1 MTTTYELR
9 RLQLEQQIQIA
20 EDRLQGFNRQL
31 AERNGELDGLMESG
45 QQFQVLSDIC
55 VSLDKLDELEAGYLF
70 WGNSTPQEARDK
82 HRARLQVLV
91 GDFQQKVETINQQ
104 RDELQH
110 QINADLG
117 EIELLHDDLDEVA
130 HQEERALTDYI
141 IEREEQELPDRP
153 MLLPWLKF
161 KEDQERLRKTFG
173 GVLVFLLL
181 LNLLIIFW
189 EIPEIP
195 PEQVEVPEYL
205 VEMVKKDKPKPKPP
219 EPKPKPK
226 EEEKKEEQKVAKD
239 TPKPKPTPTEKA
251 EARKKAETS
260 GVLAFKDSFNDL
272 LSDEDDMRMGATA
285 NLRNKASASKGEASR
300 NLVMS
305 QATASS
311 GGISNAKLSKGIGGA
326 AGGQMGTGISFAR
339 VESAIGTDMI
349 ADDRPLSDG
358 VGPSR
363 TDEEIQIVFDRYK
376 ATLYRIYNRELRNN
390 PLLKGKM
397 VLKLTIEPD
406 GSVSFATVESTNMDS
421 PALVSEVVSRV
432 KRFNFGPK
440 DGVPAVTILYP
451 IDFLPAA

>member
-1 MTTTYELR
+1 MTTSFDLR
-9 RLQLEQQIQIA
+9 RLQLERQIDDAEERLASLNQQLS
-20 EDRLQGFNRQL
+20 DRD
-31 AERNGELDGLMESG
+31 GELSGLLESG

-70 WGNSTPQEARDK
+70 WGNATPQEARDK
-82 HRARLQVLV
+82 HRARLQTLV
-91 GDFQQKVETINQQ
+91 GDFQQKTDALNQQ
-104 RDELQH
+104 KSELQN
-110 QINADLG
+110 QIFAEQG
-117 EIELLHDDLDEVA
+117 EIELLHDELDEVA

-141 IEREEQELPDRP
+141 IEREEEERDGRP
-153 MLLPWLKF
+153 MLLPWLSF
-161 KEDQERLRKTFG
+161 KEDQDRLRKSFG

-181 LNLLIIFW
+181 LNLLIVFW

-195 PEQVEVPEYL
+195 PEEVEIPEYL
-205 VEMVKKDKPKPKPP
+205 VEIVKKDKPKPKPP

-239 TPKPKPTPTEKA
+239 KPKPKPTPTEKA

-285 NLRNKASASKGEASR
+285 NLRNKASSAKGEASR

-311 GGISNAKLSKGIGGA
+311 GGINNAKLSKGVGGA

-376 ATLYRIYNRELRNN
+376 AALYRIYNRELRNN

-421 PALVSEVVSRV
+421 PSLASEVVSRV

-440 DGVPAVTILYP
+440 DGVPPVTILYP